1 MSKLIRCLTTDATVM
16 AMVLDST
23 DIVAKA
29 EQIHH
34 TSAVVTAA
42 LGRLLTGASM
52 MGIMLK
58 GADDSLTLKVSGGGP
73 IGTVMA
79 VTDSRGHVRGY
90 ASEPVVEIPLKPNG
104 KLDVSGAVGT
114 DGMLYVMRDSG
125 GAEPYIGCTPL
136 VSGEI
141 AEDITQYYATSEQ
154 TPTVCALGVLVGP
167 DLTVQA
173 AGGLLLQLLPFCP
186 DGVIDQVEKNI
197 AALEPMTTML
207 SRGMTPEEIVAKVLE
222 GMPFD
227 VLDTYEPEY
236 RCNCSRERVERAL
249 RTMGADELRSLP
261 DEAGQVEVTCSFC
274 DQVYRFNR
282 EELEKMADQTEKNP
296 G

>member
-222 GMPFD
+222 GMSFD